1 MKDSIGYKIF
11 KVINAIILIL
21 IVIATVYPFWNVV
34 VQSFSSEN
42 AITAGNV
49 VLTPVGFN
57 LETYKYVMSD
67 PIFWINYKNTI
78 IYTVVGTAISLF

>member
-34 VQSFSSEN
+34 VQ
-42 AITAGNV
+42 
-49 VLTPVGFN
+49 
-57 LETYKYVMSD
+57 
-67 PIFWINYKNTI
+67 
-78 IYTVVGTAISLF
+78 